1 MIYDSGFRVRG
12 PPPPPSMVWSNFL
25 VLPFLQETILRNPWN
40 SYVTIVKYNESA
52 DRSTKKAHPLPQGR
66 GLEVEWIGKE
76 NEVDWIGV
84 EEKKGDW

>member
-1 MIYDSGFRVRG
+1 MS
-12 PPPPPSMVWSNFL
+12 L
-25 VLPFLQETILRNPWN
+25 C
-40 SYVTIVKYNESA
+40 
-52 DRSTKKAHPLPQGR
+52 